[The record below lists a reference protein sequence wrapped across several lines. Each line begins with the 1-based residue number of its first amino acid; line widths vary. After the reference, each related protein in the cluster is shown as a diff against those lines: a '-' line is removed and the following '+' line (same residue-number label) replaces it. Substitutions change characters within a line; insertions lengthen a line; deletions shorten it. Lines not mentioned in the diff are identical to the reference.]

1 MAKNGDALHQLREQI
16 DLLDGEL
23 LHLLS
28 RRAQVASE
36 VASIKQSVGLPV
48 YDGQREQQIL
58 DRICG
63 LNPGPLDSQGLTS
76 IFRCIIRE
84 SRKIEE
90 SCMQQTQEKSFPQES
105 SNGDQHGGK
114 RIRS

>member
-1 MAKNGDALHQLREQI
+1 MNNGDPLRKLREQI
-16 DLLDGEL
+16 DILDSEL
-23 LHLLS
+23 LRLLS
-28 RRAQVASE
+28 QRAQVVSE
-36 VASIKQSVGLPV
+36 VASIKQSSGMPV

-63 LNPGPLDSQGLTS
+63 LNPGPLDSQGLTD

-84 SRKIEE
+84 SRRVEE
-90 SCMQQTQEKSFPQES
+90 NSMQRTQQNSFQQE
-105 SNGDQHGGK
+105 NLHGDQYGGK